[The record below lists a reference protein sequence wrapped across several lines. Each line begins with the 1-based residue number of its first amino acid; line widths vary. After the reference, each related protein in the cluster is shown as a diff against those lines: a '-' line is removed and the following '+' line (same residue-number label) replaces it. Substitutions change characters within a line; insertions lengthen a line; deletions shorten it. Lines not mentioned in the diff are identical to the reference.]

1 MGIFFLAQN
10 QVPEII
16 YFHQLAHDCFL
27 RSIKYQISSTQ
38 GKRNYLQG
46 IKVKLPKGL
55 QFAHSFFKIVKLLN
69 TLE

>member
-10 QVPEII
+10 QVPEMI

-38 GKRNYLQG
+38 GKRNYLKG
-46 IKVKLPKGL
+46 KKVKLPKGL
-55 QFAHSFFKIVKLLN
+55 
-69 TLE
+69 